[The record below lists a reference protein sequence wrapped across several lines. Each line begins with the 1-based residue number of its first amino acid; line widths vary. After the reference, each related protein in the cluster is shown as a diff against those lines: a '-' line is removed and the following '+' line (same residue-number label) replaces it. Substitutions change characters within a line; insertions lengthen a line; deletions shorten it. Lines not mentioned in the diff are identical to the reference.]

1 MKHILYAWL
10 AAILLTACHEAKP
23 KAVDISPKLQ
33 AAANDTTIYGLVCDG
48 SNDTILVFLH
58 DPYDGADPDTLNIL
72 DASKQ
77 QRVFGTLRI
86 GDKLALLLD
95 TADATKASLV
105 IITEDLLGQWCYK
118 VKPTLRRKAGMEGY
132 STAHAM
138 ALLPDSIQK
147 LMEEEREYGFTLKID
162 SLVMPIGQRARVQ
175 TTDEESPIE
184 YPTPKRY
191 RQWYIQNGRL
201 LLVEMSPDSL
211 GNLIPTATDTAEIVV
226 LTPDSLVLR
235 FPEGE
240 QGYYRKAETGE

>member
-10 AAILLTACHEAKP
+10 AVIMLTACHKAQP

-58 DPYDGADPDTLNIL
+58 DPYDGSDPDTVNIL

-132 STAHAM
+132 STSHAIAM
-138 ALLPDSIQK
+138 LPDSIQK

-162 SLVMPIGQRARVQ
+162 SQVMPIGQRVRAQ

-184 YPTPKRY
+184 YPVPKRY
-191 RQWYIQNGRL
+191 MQWYLQNGHL
-201 LLVEMSPDSL
+201 MLAEMTPDSL
-211 GNLIPTATDTAEIVV
+211 GNLIPAATDTTEIVA

-235 FPEGE
+235 FPDGE
-240 QGYYRKAETGE
+240 QGYYRKADTEE

>member
-10 AAILLTACHEAKP
+10 AVILFTACHEAKP
-23 KAVDISPKLQ
+23 KAVDLTPKPQ
-33 AAANDTTIYGLVCDG
+33 VAANDTTIYGLVCDG
-48 SNDTILVFLH
+48 SNDTILIFLH
-58 DPYDGADPDTLNIL
+58 DPYNGANPDTVNIL
-72 DASKQ
+72 EASKLR
-77 QRVFGTLRI
+77 RVFGTLRI

-132 STAHAM
+132 STSHAV
-138 ALLPDSIQK
+138 AQLPDSIRQ
-147 LMEEEREYGFTLKID
+147 LLEEEREYGFTLKID
-162 SLVMPIGQRARVQ
+162 SLVMPIGQRARAQ

-184 YPTPKRY
+184 YPAPKRY

-201 LLVEMSPDSL
+201 LLAEMSPDSL

-235 FPEGE
+235 FPDGE
-240 QGYYRKAETGE
+240 QGYYRKAETEE